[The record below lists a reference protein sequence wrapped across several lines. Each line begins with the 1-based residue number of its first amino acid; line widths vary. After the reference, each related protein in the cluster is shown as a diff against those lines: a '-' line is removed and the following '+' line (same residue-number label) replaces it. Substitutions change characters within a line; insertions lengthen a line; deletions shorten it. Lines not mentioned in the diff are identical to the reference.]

1 MLCSEFSETAPENT
15 FLSPWK
21 TKVQA
26 YLGNGSMLCTMSEK
40 KTWCFTYLA
49 VTCLFFDDNIIEG
62 RTDTLCCKYMT
73 KQACGLFELLLEA
86 KVPVFQIPVSAS
98 PFPSL
103 RHILWGR
110 MRHLP
115 VMRTHSIPASELVY
129 NIRCVVESLP
139 RTLHYVVSTPLCPFS
154 GMCRQG

>member
-1 MLCSEFSETAPENT
+1 ML
-15 FLSPWK
+15 
-21 TKVQA
+21 QI
-26 YLGNGSMLCTMSEK
+26 YDEK
-40 KTWCFTYLA
+40 
-49 VTCLFFDDNIIEG
+49 
-62 RTDTLCCKYMT
+62 
-73 KQACGLFELLLEA
+73 ACGLFELLLEA

-98 PFPSL
+98 PSP